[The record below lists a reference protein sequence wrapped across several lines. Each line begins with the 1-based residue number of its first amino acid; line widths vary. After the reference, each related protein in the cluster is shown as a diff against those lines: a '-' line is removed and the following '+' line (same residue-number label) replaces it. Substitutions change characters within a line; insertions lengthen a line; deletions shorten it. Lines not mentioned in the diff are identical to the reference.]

1 MGCVGTVACDAM
13 RSSSARFYFGQ
24 KVGLFL
30 TLGCTH
36 RSHHPYTH
44 RSHHA
49 SERPLS
55 PSLAVSEIDPWNIYP
70 SFQLSGFQVFAQV
83 ALARAPTFIAALVGA
98 LLELNRDDER
108 PYLHRL
114 QRHLRRCVRVGYRPT
129 SQRGLLHLLRVTQ
142 PRRQPGRKVDRRL
155 LREASWVV
163 LLREQ
168 VL

>member
-1 MGCVGTVACDAM
+1 MEHLPQFSTFWVSGF
-13 RSSSARFYFGQ
+13 RPSRFGQ
-24 KVGLFL
+24 GTDV
-30 TLGCTH
+30 
-36 RSHHPYTH
+36 
-44 RSHHA
+44 
-49 SERPLS
+49 
-55 PSLAVSEIDPWNIYP
+55 
-70 SFQLSGFQVFAQV
+70 
-83 ALARAPTFIAALVGA
+83 FIAALVGA

-155 LREASWVV
+155 LREAGWVV